1 MRPCRHCAHE
11 NADHLSFCSRCGHR
25 FATTASA
32 LSAFGSGGP
41 RGLDRAYAT
50 AAFSRTLVATPRGTG
65 GSGGLG
71 RSGGTGGTGRATVAM
86 PGATT
91 GAGRGHGRTP
101 SGAAARPASRSGLRW
116 AAGSVGYIYV
126 FLRDKL
132 DAGARRR
139 RLFEERLGAEA
150 LLSGAL
156 NELAQVVLREGVQHP
171 DLTGLLEAIGRA
183 HARRESAAADMA
195 ASATL
200 QQAEAARLGAQ
211 EAGAETEWTASDRAS
226 RDADEILRATAT
238 DRNLAGVRLSRLK
251 DERSRIAREKTNSDP
266 AGEARAAQLAH
277 EALGLADE
285 QRALE
290 DRIERLDRQ
299 LADLRDSSAAS
310 RATAA
315 AAKAKL
321 EHAVASRR
329 EAASA
334 MAASIAGRQR
344 DRADAEREAADLT
357 DQLGRATNDLRPPQ
371 GVLLSAYQNIDR
383 LGETI
388 ADRSS
393 QIAALEQT
401 QAHYDLRKLLTGVG
415 LLTSALIA
423 TAAALWAAFK

>member
-11 NADHLSFCSRCGHR
+11 SADHLSFCSHCGHR
-25 FATTASA
+25 FATTTGM
-32 LSAFGSGGP
+32 LSAFGSVGP

-50 AAFSRTLVATPRGTG
+50 AAFSRTLVATPRGA
-65 GSGGLG
+65 
-71 RSGGTGGTGRATVAM
+71 GGTGRATVALTGGARRDGRSPTN
-86 PGATT
+86 PG
-91 GAGRGHGRTP
+91 GRT
-101 SGAAARPASRSGLRW
+101 ASRSGLRW
-116 AAGSVGYIYV
+116 AVGSVGYIYV

-139 RLFEERLGAEA
+139 RLSEERQGAEA

-156 NELAQVVLREGVQHP
+156 NELALVVLREGVQHA

-195 ASATL
+195 ASGTL

-211 EAGAETEWTASDRAS
+211 EAAAEAEWTSSDRAS
-226 RDADEILRATAT
+226 RDADEILRATAA
-238 DRNLAGVRLSRLK
+238 DRNSAGVRLSRLK
-251 DERSRIAREKTNSDP
+251 DERSRIAREKTNND
-266 AGEARAAQLAH
+266 AGGEARAAQLAH
-277 EALGLADE
+277 EAVGLADE

-290 DRIERLDRQ
+290 DQIERLDRQ

-315 AAKAKL
+315 VAKAKL
-321 EHAVASRR
+321 EQAVASRR
-329 EAASA
+329 DAASS

-344 DRADAEREAADLT
+344 DRVAAEREAADLT
-357 DQLGRATNDLRPPQ
+357 DQLGRATNELRPPH

-383 LGETI
+383 LDETI
-388 ADRSS
+388 ADRSA
-393 QIAALEQT
+393 QIAAIEQT

-415 LLTSALIA
+415 LLTGLLIA